1 MVRAMKEIKGYTF
14 PEELYYHKEHA
25 WVKMESDGTARIGM
39 NDFYQKSAGD
49 TTYIDLPF
57 EGDEVTQGETCGKIQ
72 SAKWVGKFV
81 SPISGQIVKVNN
93 ELEDDCTLINK
104 SPYEKGWIMVVKPSK
119 INEELPH
126 LFHGGQVEPWV
137 KKEIEDAEKKKK

>member
-1 MVRAMKEIKGYTF
+1 MAVIEGYDM
-14 PEELYYHKEHA
+14 PDDLYYHQDHA
-25 WVKMESDGTARIGM
+25 WVKLESNGTARIGM

-57 EGDEVTQGETCGKIQ
+57 EGDEVTLGETCGKIQ

-81 SPISGQIVKVNN
+81 SPLSGEIIEVNE

-104 SPYEKGWIMVVKPSK
+104 DPYGNGWIMVLKPSDLDLDQ
-119 INEELPH
+119 ELKKLVH
-126 LFHGGQVEPWV
+126 ARDVEPWI
-137 KKEIEDAEKKKK
+137 KKEIKEAEKTKN

>member
-1 MVRAMKEIKGYTF
+1 MVKVKDYDL
-14 PEELYYHKEHA
+14 PDNLYYHNDHA
-25 WVKMESDGTARIGM
+25 WVKLESDGTVRVGM

-57 EGDEVTQGETCGKIQ
+57 EGDEVEQGETCGKIQ

-81 SPISGQIVKVNN
+81 APVSGEIIKVNE

-104 SPYEKGWIMVVKPSK
+104 SPYEKGWICK
-119 INEELPH
+119 INPSNLDEELKNLMKIDTLPEFIH
-126 LFHGGQVEPWV
+126 SEIVRVE
-137 KKEIEDAEKKKK
+137 KIKSGKS

>member
-1 MVRAMKEIKGYTF
+1 MVVIEGNNM
-14 PEELYYHKEHA
+14 PDELYYHKDHA
-25 WVKMESDGTARIGM
+25 WVKLEADGTVRVGM

-57 EGDEVTQGETCGKIQ
+57 EGDEVSQGETCGKIQ

-81 SPISGQIVKVNN
+81 SPLSGEIMKVND

-104 SPYEKGWIMVVKPSK
+104 DPYDKGWIMIIKPS
-119 INEELPH
+119 NLDEELKN
-126 LFHGGQVEPWV
+126 LAHGKDVEPWL
-137 KKEIEDAEKKKK
+137 KKEIEEAEKVKK